1 MARSRQKAIGATME
15 EVLEIDE
22 AEWLQASGASGLVE
36 H

>member
-1 MARSRQKAIGATME
+1 ME